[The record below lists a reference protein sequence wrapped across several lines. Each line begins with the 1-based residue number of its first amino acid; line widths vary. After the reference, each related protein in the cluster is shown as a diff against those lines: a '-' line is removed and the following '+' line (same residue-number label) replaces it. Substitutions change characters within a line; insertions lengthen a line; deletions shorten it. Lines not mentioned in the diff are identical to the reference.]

1 MPAAVVVV
9 VAVAIQHHAAQVA
22 QVAVVKVDSQ
32 LASQLVLLT
41 PAVVAAV
48 ELEAVHRVDLEL

>member
-1 MPAAVVVV
+1 MPAAVAVV

>member
-1 MPAAVVVV
+1 LPVVVAVV

-22 QVAVVKVDSQ
+22 QVVVVKVDSQ

-41 PAVVAAV
+41 QAAVAAV
-48 ELEAVHRVDLEL
+48 EPEAVHKAVQVL